1 MRPSL
6 RPAVLATAAL
16 TIAAGAAA
24 QTAAPSWRPTV
35 RVQSEVRSDNNP
47 FLLDTLHKQ
56 RLAAP
61 TSADSVNGRFRDMNR
76 ATDVIAVPSLQ
87 VGLAGPG
94 VGRSEEHTSE
104 LQSPCNLVC

>member
-6 RPAVLATAAL
+6 RPAVLATAAV

-24 QTAAPSWRPTV
+24 QTPAPSWRPTM

-76 ATDVIAVPSLQ
+76 ATDVIASRCLCSVSSKNGLLSERTSLW
-87 VGLAGPG
+87 
-94 VGRSEEHTSE
+94 
-104 LQSPCNLVC
+104 